1 MALTDVEPV
10 FAPASAIDRNA
21 PSNAPSLVKYWPL
34 NFGQHTYALMCGFL
48 SRRKSGRFASK

>member
-21 PSNAPSLVKYWPL
+21 PSLVKYWPL
-34 NFGQHTYALMCGFL
+34 NFGQHTYAPMCGFL